1 MLYDFKIWLLET
13 LQAGSYWIGLTL
25 SLPSFLFFAL
35 SEMCEQAL
43 NASEDN
49 SVNEGENE

>member
-1 MLYDFKIWLLET
+1 MLKSFKIWLLET
-13 LQAGSYWIGLTL
+13 LQAGNYWVGLAL
-25 SLPSFLFFAL
+25 SLPSFLFF
-35 SEMCEQAL
+35 SISDMCEQAL

>member
-1 MLYDFKIWLLET
+1 MLKKFKIWLLET
-13 LQAGSYWIGLTL
+13 LQAGNYWIGLAL
-25 SLPSFLFFAL
+25 SLPSLLFYAA